1 MFQTNDIAELINARK
16 GLYASQPGARA
27 LVEAVRTGEVTGKQ
41 LVRLAWL
48 WAGAGECSG
57 WYEAADFQRIE
68 VQA

>member
-27 LVEAVRTGEVTGKQ
+27 RVLDVTTGRVTGKQ
-41 LVRLAWL
+41 LVRLTWL
-48 WAGAGECSG
+48 WATKGEAAG
-57 WYEAADFQRIE
+57 WYEAADFQKIE